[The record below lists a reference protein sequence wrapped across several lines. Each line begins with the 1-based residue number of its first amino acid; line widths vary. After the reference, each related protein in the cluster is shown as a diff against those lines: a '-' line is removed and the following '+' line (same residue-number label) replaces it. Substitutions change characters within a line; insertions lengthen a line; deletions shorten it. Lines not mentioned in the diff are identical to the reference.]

1 MAISC
6 LTHGRKSPYHFVM
19 KNLLNPKTP
28 AARWEL
34 IKGALRARGS
44 SLSAIALQIGLTK
57 EAVGKVN
64 RHPYPAVEA
73 AIASELGV
81 APQDLWPER
90 YQDDGTPRR
99 RRPRAP
105 TANLRIRKSTKVN
118 VKSMA
123 SSDASGEV

>member
-1 MAISC
+1 
-6 LTHGRKSPYHFVM
+6 M
-19 KNLLNPKTP
+19 KKLLDPKTP

-90 YQDDGTPRR
+90 YQGDGTPRR

-118 VKSMA
+118 VNSMA
-123 SSDASGEV
+123 SGNTRGGDAA